1 MSYLR
6 TISTRRVLAL
16 CAVVALGAGALAA
29 IALAAGGGAPK
40 PPPKPLAQA
49 LRDAL
54 NAPPAKG
61 VTARIA
67 FTNRLIDSGVLQG
80 SDPILTG
87 ATGRL
92 WAAGGRLRLELQ
104 ASPDRGGGDV
114 QVLVDGNRLS
124 VYDSGSNTVY
134 RAALP
139 RERKSEP
146 AGAVP
151 SLARIQ
157 KALDRVMVRAALSAA
172 TPSNVAGRPAYT
184 VRGAPRDP
192 GGLLDRLEL
201 AWDAGTGV
209 PLRAAVYGSGSAAPV
224 LELEAT
230 KVSFGSVPASN
241 LTVAIPS
248 GAKNVD
254 LAPSS
259 GGRSGER
266 PAVTGLAA
274 VRRRLPFT
282 LAAPPA
288 LAGRVR
294 DEVRLVE
301 LEGASGAVV
310 TYGKGPGAVAVL
322 ETRASAPGNGS
333 GSISRLKLPQ
343 VTVDGSPGEELDTA
357 LGTVLRFRRGAVE
370 YTVLG
375 SVSPTVAKAAS
386 RAL

>member
-6 TISTRRVLAL
+6 TISTRRILGL
-16 CAVVALGAGALAA
+16 CAAVVIAAGALAA
-29 IALAAGGGAPK
+29 IALAAGGSGPK
-40 PPPKPLAQA
+40 PAPKPLAQA

-54 NAPPAKG
+54 NAPPSKG

-114 QVLVDGNRLS
+114 QVLVDGDRLS

-139 RERKSEP
+139 RERKSAP

-157 KALDRVMVRAALSAA
+157 KALDRLMTRATLSAA

-184 VRGAPRDP
+184 VRGAPRDR
-192 GGLLDRLEL
+192 GALLDRLEL
-201 AWDAGTGV
+201 AWDAGAGV

-224 LELEAT
+224 LELKAT
-230 KVSFGSVPASN
+230 KISFGSVPASN

-248 GAKNVD
+248 GAKTVD
-254 LAPSS
+254 LAP
-259 GGRSGER
+259 GSGER
-266 PAVTGLAA
+266 SRRQPAVTGLAE
-274 VRRRLPFT
+274 VRAKLSFA
-282 LAAPPA
+282 LAAPA
-288 LAGRVR
+288 RLAGRAR
-294 DEVRLVE
+294 GEVRLVE
-301 LEGASGAVV
+301 LDGTPGALVS
-310 TYGKGPGAVAVL
+310 YGKGPGALAVL
-322 ETRASAPGNGS
+322 ETRAGPQTAGERS
-333 GSISRLKLPQ
+333 GLKLPQ
-343 VTVDGSPGEELDTA
+343 VAVNGGTGEELDTA
-357 LGTVLRFRRGAVE
+357 LGTVVRFRRAQVE
-370 YTVLG
+370 YTVVG
-375 SVSPTVAKAAS
+375 SVRPPVAKAAA